1 MIKHWSLS
9 LVLVAA
15 LAGCASG
22 VKLDNVPVED
32 KNATAATAA
41 DAASSANA
49 NVNANAN
56 ANASGVNPNA
66 SQAQG
71 SRSAVAPVTAQATP
85 KGIGPVGVPH
95 VVYFDYDSFLVRADA
110 LPIIQNHARFLQ
122 SNRQRKLMLE
132 GHTDERG
139 GREYNLALGQKRAE
153 AVRKALNQLG
163 VDDQQIEA
171 ISYGKEKPA
180 VEGSDESA
188 WAKNRRVELRY

>member
-32 KNATAATAA
+32 KNATAAPAA

-49 NVNANAN
+49 NANAN
-56 ANASGVNPNA
+56 ANASDVNPNA

-85 KGIGPVGVPH
+85 KGIGPAGVPH

-188 WAKNRRVELRY
+188 WAENRRVELRY

>member
-32 KNATAATAA
+32 KNATAAPAA
-41 DAASSANA
+41 DAASA
-49 NVNANAN
+49 ANAN

>member
-32 KNATAATAA
+32 KNATAAPAA

-49 NVNANAN
+49 NANAN

>member
-32 KNATAATAA
+32 KNATAAPAA
-41 DAASSANA
+41 DAASSA
-49 NVNANAN
+49 NANAN

>member
-32 KNATAATAA
+32 KNASAASAA
-41 DAASSANA
+41 DAASAA
-49 NVNANAN
+49 NANAN
-56 ANASGVNPNA
+56 ANTSAVNPNA

-95 VVYFDYDSFLVRADA
+95 VVYFDYDSFVVRADA
-110 LPIIQNHARFLQ
+110 RPIIENHARFLQ

-180 VEGSDESA
+180 AEGSDESA

>member
-32 KNATAATAA
+32 KNATAAPAA

-49 NVNANAN
+49 NANAN

-85 KGIGPVGVPH
+85 KGIGPAGVPH